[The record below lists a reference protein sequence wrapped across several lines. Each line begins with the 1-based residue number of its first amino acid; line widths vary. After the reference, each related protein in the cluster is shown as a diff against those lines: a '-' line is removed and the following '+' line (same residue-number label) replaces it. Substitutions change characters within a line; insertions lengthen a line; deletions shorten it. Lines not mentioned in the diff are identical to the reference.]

1 MRADVSQFYPTLY
14 THALPWALHTKA
26 TAKEKPRDCT
36 LLGKRLDRGLR
47 RGQDNQT
54 IGIPIGPSWSFALS
68 ELIMSR
74 VDAALQAEFPDLQGM
89 RIIDDYEFGVGSEAD
104 ADRILATLR
113 SELAH
118 YELQL
123 NATETAISRIP
134 VPMMPTWKAQLRGFQ
149 IRPSAQADDLIRYF
163 DLAASLG
170 DALHIAAPVRW
181 AASSLR
187 WLEIQG
193 GNWPLVHD
201 LLLQAVLVEP
211 GCIRRAMGSLL
222 EHTRKGLP
230 LNKDAVRDTLSRV
243 IVRHVPLGGSS
254 EVAWALWGAIA
265 FEVRLDDSVGRTL
278 GAMSDSVVAV
288 LALDAERRGLL
299 AGLDK
304 TKWLGLITKEELRS
318 DQWLLAY
325 EAPRKGWL
333 GTKPGSTGDRC

>member
-1 MRADVSQFYPTLY
+1 
-14 THALPWALHTKA
+14 
-26 TAKEKPRDCT
+26 
-36 LLGKRLDRGLR
+36 
-47 RGQDNQT
+47 
-54 IGIPIGPSWSFALS
+54 
-68 ELIMSR
+68 
-74 VDAALQAEFPDLQGM
+74 
-89 RIIDDYEFGVGSEAD
+89 
-104 ADRILATLR
+104 
-113 SELAH
+113 
-118 YELQL
+118 
-123 NATETAISRIP
+123 
-134 VPMMPTWKAQLRGFQ
+134 
-149 IRPSAQADDLIRYF
+149 
-163 DLAASLG
+163 
-170 DALHIAAPVRW
+170 
-181 AASSLR
+181 
-187 WLEIQG
+187 
-193 GNWPLVHD
+193 
-201 LLLQAVLVEP
+201 
-211 GCIRRAMGSLL
+211 MGSLL

-333 GTKPGSTGDRC
+333 GTKGSLNRSPRRYWSTCTLR